1 MLSYAGLM
9 GAAHFLTLAALE
21 QDAVPVILH
30 PFFRHSAREPRHCCF
45 PEHELVEFLA
55 QLKQVWA
62 DALPTKTKV
71 DRISAAAQQRV
82 IKKRFKA
89 RPLIG

>member
-1 MLSYAGLM
+1 MLSYVGLR
-9 GAAHFLTLAALE
+9 GAAHFWTLAALE

-30 PFFRHSAREPRHCCF
+30 PFLRHSAREPWHCCF

-62 DALPTKTKV
+62 DALPAKTKV
-71 DRISAAAQQRV
+71 HRISAAAQQIV
-82 IKKRFKA
+82 IRKRFKA
-89 RPLIG
+89 SPLIG